1 MPTLLRLA
9 VRNLL
14 QHKRRT
20 LLLGAAIATVTMLL
34 ILLLSLL
41 SGMRA
46 TMLRTATTLMTGHVN
61 VAGFYKITSGSAAP
75 LVTKY
80 PVLLD
85 MVKKQTPGLKQ
96 VTTRV
101 RGFGKLISDESSI
114 QSVLSGILIAEEP
127 AFREVVELNSGKID
141 DLAGPHTLLVFE
153 QQAKR
158 LGVKVGD
165 NVTLSAAT
173 FRGVNN
179 TVDLR
184 VVAIAKDLGFLSSFN
199 VFVHPDSIRELYE
212 LDKNATGV
220 IQIQLKNAD
229 EAENVA
235 TFLRKTIGDAG
246 YRIMDA
252 KPEPFFM
259 KFEPVKREDWTGQK
273 IDITTWQG
281 EASYMRDTLNAVQ
294 NLTIAVVAVLVIII
308 IVGVMNTLW
317 MAIRERTKEIG
328 TLRAIGMGKGFVLAM
343 FVTEMA
349 VLSFSATGTGAL
361 LAVAV
366 ALAINAAHLAVSDS
380 FALILM
386 SPTLQLA
393 PNFGIASLSLLAIA
407 VATTLGALFPA
418 WRATKLQPVTAMH
431 SSN

>member
-20 LLLGAAIATVTMLL
+20 MLLGAAIATVTVLL

-41 SGMRA
+41 TGMRA

-80 PVLLD
+80 PALLD
-85 MVKKQTPGLKQ
+85 VVKKSTPTLTQ

-101 RGFGKLISDESSI
+101 RGFGKIIADEASI
-114 QSVLSGILIAEEP
+114 HGVLSGILINEEP
-127 AFREVVELNSGKID
+127 AFREVVELTQGKID
-141 DLAGPHTLLVFE
+141 QMAEPHALMLFE

-165 NVTLSAAT
+165 SVTLSAST

-179 TVDLR
+179 TVDLH
-184 VVAIAKDLGFLSSFN
+184 VVAVAKDLGFLSSFN
-199 VFVHPDSIRELYE
+199 VFVHADSIRELYE

-220 IQIQLKNAD
+220 IQVMIKNPD
-229 EAENVA
+229 EAEKVA
-235 TFLRKTIGDAG
+235 AELRKAIGDAG
-246 YRIMDA
+246 YRMMDPLA
-252 KPEPFFM
+252 QPFFR

-273 IDITTWQG
+273 IDVTTWSD
-281 EASYMRDTLNAVQ
+281 EAAFMRYTLDTVQ
-294 NLTIAVVAVLVIII
+294 VLTLVVVTVLVIII

-328 TLRAIGMGKGFVLAM
+328 TLRAIGMGKGYVLAM

-349 VLSFSATGTGAL
+349 VLAFSATGLGAL
-361 LAVAV
+361 LAL
-366 ALAINAAHLAVSDS
+366 ALAAAINAAHVGVSAS
-380 FALILM
+380 FAVFLM
-386 SPTLQLA
+386 SPTLVLA
-393 PNFGIASLSLLAIA
+393 TDFVIALRSLLAIA
-407 VATTLGALFPA
+407 VVTTLGALFPA

-431 SSN
+431 AS